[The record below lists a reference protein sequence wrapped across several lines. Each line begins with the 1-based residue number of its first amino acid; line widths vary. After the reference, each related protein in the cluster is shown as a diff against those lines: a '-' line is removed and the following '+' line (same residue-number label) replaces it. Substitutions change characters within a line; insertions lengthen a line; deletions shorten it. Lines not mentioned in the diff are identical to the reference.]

1 MTPELTPLKRMQTL
15 LDALNCGALMLDRE
29 GTIVYAN
36 HRFCTMMQT
45 ACDRLIGQPVWSFYP
60 DEDDQR
66 HLREGIARFDEDREE
81 EFYLPLPDGRR
92 LNVIYSARRVPGDGP
107 LGEHRV
113 VTMIDVSR
121 QKHAE
126 TAIREQ
132 YQFIAQMSDTVL
144 QQALE
149 LKHYSEKL
157 EERVRQRT
165 LELHEAHMEAIYM
178 LAVAAEAKDQDTGHH
193 VRRIQHYT
201 RLLAEAV
208 GLSSG
213 ESEAVG
219 YSAIL
224 HDVGK
229 IHIPDRILTKP
240 GPLDDNERAQMQQHT
255 VVGERILSR
264 AAFFER
270 ARRIARSHH
279 ENWDG
284 SGYPDGLAGQAIPIE
299 ARIVHVADVYDALT
313 TQRVYKQPWPSDEAL
328 DAIIIERSRMFD
340 PEMVDAFAALSRAGS
355 LRRNGDDRS
364 LRKSME

>member
-1 MTPELTPLKRMQTL
+1 MTPEQVPLKRMQTL
-15 LDALNCGALMLDRE
+15 LDALNCGALMLDRD

-45 ACDRLIGQPVWSFYP
+45 ACGGLIGQPVWSFYP
-60 DEDDQR
+60 DEADQQ
-66 HLREGIARFDEDREE
+66 HLREGFARFDEDREE

-113 VTMIDVSR
+113 VTMIDISR

-126 TAIREQ
+126 TAIRDQ
-132 YQFIAQMSDTVL
+132 YQFISQMSDTVL

-149 LKHYSEKL
+149 LKHYSEQL

-165 LELHEAHMEAIYM
+165 LELHEAHMEAILM

-193 VRRIQHYT
+193 VRRIQRYS
-201 RLLAEAV
+201 RLLAEQL
-208 GLSSG
+208 GLSG
-213 ESEAVG
+213 AESESIG
-219 YSAIL
+219 YSSIL

-240 GPLDDNERAQMQQHT
+240 GPLDDDERRQMQQHT
-255 VVGERILSR
+255 LVGERILSR
-264 AAFFER
+264 TAFFER

-284 SGYPDGLAGQAIPIE
+284 SGYPDGLAGEAIPLE

-313 TQRVYKQPWPSDEAL
+313 SQRVYKQPWPDQEAL
-328 DAIIIERSRMFD
+328 ASILAERSRMFD
-340 PEMVDAFAALSRAGS
+340 PEVADAFATLSREG
-355 LRRNGDDRS
+355 RFDHNGEPSADR
-364 LRKSME
+364 KV